1 MSKTVVIIED
11 DADSARVL
19 KVTLERHGFKVH
31 TTTDGVNG
39 LELIK
44 KHVPDAVVLDIKVP
58 RMNGYEICTTLQS
71 DEKLSRIPIM
81 VITGLIEGPTD
92 ERDREWCERLG
103 VSDFM
108 SKPFEPED
116 FAQRIHKMTD

>member
-1 MSKTVVIIED
+1 MPKTVVIVED

-19 KVTLERHGFKVH
+19 RVTLERDGCKVFA
-31 TTTDGVNG
+31 TTDGING

-44 KHVPDAVVLDIKVP
+44 KHVPDAVVIDIKVP

-71 DEKLSRIPIM
+71 DEKLNAIPIM
-81 VITGLIEGPTD
+81 VITGLIEEATD

-103 VSDFM
+103 VADFM

-116 FAQRIHKMTD
+116 FSQRIRKMLE